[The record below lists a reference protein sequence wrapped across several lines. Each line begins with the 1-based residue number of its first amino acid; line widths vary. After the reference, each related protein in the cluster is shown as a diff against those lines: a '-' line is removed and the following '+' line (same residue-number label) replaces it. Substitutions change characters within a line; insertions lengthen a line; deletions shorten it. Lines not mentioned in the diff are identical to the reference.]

1 MSTTERMLSS
11 PRTVEDYLQ
20 LATRVLSDSTHIFE
34 DHDNE
39 AEAHELMALVLD
51 EDEDDLDDEQ
61 VVTRRDGER
70 FLSMVARRAGGEPF
84 PFITGRIEFWGLE
97 LKVKPGSF
105 VPRPSSELT
114 VDRAVKRLRKMENP
128 VVVDVCTGA
137 GPIALA
143 IADDVPSADVYGS
156 DIAEDG
162 LRSGR
167 ENARRLGINNV
178 RFFRG
183 DMYGAL
189 PGNLKGSVDLI
200 TGHVPYVPLGE
211 LDDLPTEVRD
221 YEPLHTLTDRSDDGL
236 GLMRVAI
243 AGAVE
248 WLRPGGWLLLEVSD
262 DLPDQL
268 KTMIRDAG
276 LELRGVASDDDD
288 LSVVVEAQRPRRGER
303 ASKSRNGRAA
313 KT

>member
-1 MSTTERMLSS
+1 VATTEKILSS
-11 PRTVEDYLQ
+11 LQTVEDYLR
-20 LATRVLSDSTHIFE
+20 LATRVLTDSTHIFE

-39 AEAHELMALVLD
+39 AEARELLTIVLD
-51 EDEDDLDDEQ
+51 LDEDDLEDDDL
-61 VVTRRDGER
+61 VGKRDGER

-97 LKVKPGSF
+97 LKVKPGPF

-114 VDRAVKRLRKMENP
+114 VDRAVKRLRKMDSP

-143 IADDVPSADVYGS
+143 IADDVPKADVYGT

-162 LRSGR
+162 LRLGR
-167 ENARRLGINNV
+167 ENARRLDIDNV

-189 PGNLKGSVDLI
+189 PDGLRGSVDLI
-200 TGHVPYVPLGE
+200 TGHVPYVPIGE

-221 YEPLHTLTDRSDDGL
+221 YEPVYTLSDNSDDGL
-236 GLMRVAI
+236 GLMRIAI
-243 AGAVE
+243 AGASE
-248 WLRPGGWLLLEVSD
+248 WLKPGGWLLLEVSD
-262 DLPDQL
+262 DLPDTLRSML
-268 KTMIRDAG
+268 KAAG
-276 LELRGVASDDDD
+276 LEYKGVADDDDD
-288 LSVVVEAQRPRRGER
+288 LSVVVEARRPRERGR
-303 ASKSRNGRAA
+303 SRNGRGA
-313 KT
+313 KI